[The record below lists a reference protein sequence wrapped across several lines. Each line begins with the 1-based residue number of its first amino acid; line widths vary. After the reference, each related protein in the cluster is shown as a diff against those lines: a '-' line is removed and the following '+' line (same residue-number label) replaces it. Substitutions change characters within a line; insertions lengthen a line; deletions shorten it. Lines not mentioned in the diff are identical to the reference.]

1 MKISAAL
8 FLTSITS
15 ASAFV
20 TPVADQ
26 KSSMLRMSD
35 PRKEDTWGGVGMD
48 VKNVSPPQTREPA
61 KPIMS
66 KAIPFVEA
74 PAALDGSMAG
84 DVGFDP
90 LGFAK
95 SKADLNYYRE
105 AEIKHARLAMLAAA
119 GWPVSE
125 LFDKKIANL
134 VGMTPVL
141 DETNRAPSVLN
152 GGLGKVSPVYW
163 GVCLLLAG
171 AIDVYSL
178 SRASK
183 TEGYIAGDLGFD
195 PFGMYPKDEAGKMAM
210 RTKEIK
216 NGRLAM
222 LAITA
227 FAAQEFISHVAVI
240 DQTPI
245 FFKPFWEVMFQQ
257 AGDISTSA
265 PAVFEAVSKPEVFE
279 SISKPEVFEPAIF
292 EPVTTSIDSA
302 VTSTVESA
310 TSAAVSPVDTVS
322 AASAESTTVA
332 PTVSSSAVNEEL
344 AAANKRITELEA
356 KLASISDLTR

>member
-1 MKISAAL
+1 M
-8 FLTSITS
+8 
-15 ASAFV
+15 
-20 TPVADQ
+20 
-26 KSSMLRMSD
+26 
-35 PRKEDTWGGVGMD
+35 G
-48 VKNVSPPQTREPA
+48 
-61 KPIMS
+61 
-66 KAIPFVEA
+66 IPFMEA
-74 PAALDGSMAG
+74 PAVLDGSVAG
-84 DVGFDP
+84 DAGFDP
-90 LGFAK
+90 LGFSK
-95 SKADLNYYRE
+95 SKGDLNYYRE

-134 VGMTPVL
+134 AGMTPVL

-183 TEGYIAGDLGFD
+183 KEGYYAGDLGFD
-195 PFGMYPKDEAGKMAM
+195 PLGMYPKDKAGRMAM
-210 RTKEIK
+210 QTKEIK

-245 FFKPFWEVMFQQ
+245 FFKPFWEVLFQQ

-279 SISKPEVFEPAIF
+279 PISKPEVFEPAIF

-310 TSAAVSPVDTVS
+310 TSAAVSPIETVS
-322 AASAESTTVA
+322 AASSESTTVA

-344 AAANKRITELEA
+344 AAANKRIAELEA